1 MRQLL
6 TCELVCQLSA
16 AVTSLEHMTSQ
27 TTIDT
32 TGPGDKA
39 PAAPSDLSPASGL
52 RGHPWFTLIT
62 VAVGVMMV
70 ALDGTIVAIA
80 NPAIQKDLKASFADV
95 QWITNGYFLALAV
108 SLITAGKLGDRFG
121 HRQTFLI
128 GVVGF
133 AAASGAIGLSSSIA
147 AVVTFRVFQG
157 LFGALL
163 MPAALGLLRATF
175 PAEKLNMAIGI
186 WGMVIGASTAGGPI
200 LGGVLV
206 EHVNWQSVFFINV
219 PVGAI
224 ALVLGLLILLD
235 HRAALGRGPLNEH
248 SASRSFDILG
258 IVLLSGA
265 MFCLVW
271 ALIKAPT
278 WGWGDGRTWTFI
290 AVSVVGF
297 ALFSFWE
304 TKVKEPLIPLGLF
317 RSVPLS
323 AGVVLM
329 VLMAIAFMG
338 GLFFVTFYLQNV
350 HGMKPIDAGLHLL
363 PLTGMMI
370 VGSPLAGAM
379 ITKLGPRIP
388 LAGGMAAT
396 AIAMYGMSTLQT
408 DTGSAVMSLWFALLG
423 LGLAPVMVGA
433 TEVIVGN
440 APMELSGVAGGL
452 QQAAMQIGGSLGTA
466 VLGAVMAS
474 KVDGDL
480 AANWKDA
487 GLPPLTPTQLDQ
499 ASEAVQ
505 VGVAPVA
512 KGTPEAIAAKIA
524 DVAHDT
530 FISGMSLASLVACS
544 VAVVAVFVALLT
556 KRGENA
562 EAGAGAAHI

>member
-1 MRQLL
+1 
-6 TCELVCQLSA
+6 
-16 AVTSLEHMTSQ
+16 MTSQ

-32 TGPGDKA
+32 AGSGD
-39 PAAPSDLSPASGL
+39 APSTALPERPPASGL

-80 NPAIQKDLKASFADV
+80 NPAIQKDLGATFAQV

-133 AAASGAIGLSSSIA
+133 AAASGAIGLSDSIGL
-147 AVVTFRVFQG
+147 VVTFRVFQG

-206 EHVNWQSVFFINV
+206 QHVSWQSVFFINV
-219 PVGAI
+219 PVGLL
-224 ALVLGLLILLD
+224 ALVLGVVMLLD
-235 HRAALGRGPLNEH
+235 HRAENAP
-248 SASRSFDILG
+248 RSFDLLG
-258 IVLLSGA
+258 IGLLSGA

-271 ALIKAPT
+271 ALIKAPS
-278 WGWGDGRTWTFI
+278 WGWGDGKTWTFI
-290 AVSVVGF
+290 AVSVLGF

-304 TKVKEPLIPLGLF
+304 TKVKEPLIPLTLF

-350 HGMKPIDAGLHLL
+350 HGMDPVDAGLHLL

-370 VGSPLAGAM
+370 VGSPLAGAA

-396 AIAMYGMSTLQT
+396 AIAMYGMSTLKA
-408 DTGSAVMSLWFALLG
+408 DTGSGVMSVWFALLG

-440 APMELSGVAGGL
+440 AAMELSGVAGGL

-480 AANWKDA
+480 PGNWAAA
-487 GLPPLTPTQLDQ
+487 GLPKLTDAQLAQ

-512 KGTPEAIAAKIA
+512 PGTPAEIAAKISG
-524 DVAHDT
+524 VAHDT
-530 FISGMSLASLVACS
+530 FISGMSLASLVAAG
-544 VAVVAVFVALLT
+544 VAAVAILVALLT

-562 EAGAGAAHI
+562 DAGSGVGHI

>member
-1 MRQLL
+1 
-6 TCELVCQLSA
+6 
-16 AVTSLEHMTSQ
+16 MTSQ

-32 TGPGDKA
+32 AGSGDKA
-39 PAAPSDLSPASGL
+39 LASPSDRPPASGL

-80 NPAIQKDLKASFADV
+80 NPAIQKDLGATFAQV

-133 AAASGAIGLSSSIA
+133 AAASGAIGLSDSIGL
-147 AVVTFRVFQG
+147 VVTFRVFQG

-206 EHVNWQSVFFINV
+206 QHVSWQSVFFINV

-224 ALVLGLLILLD
+224 ALVLGLVMLLD
-235 HRAALGRGPLNEH
+235 HRADNAP
-248 SASRSFDILG
+248 RSFDLLG
-258 IVLLSGA
+258 IALLSGA

-271 ALIKAPT
+271 ALIKAPS
-278 WGWGDGRTWTFI
+278 WGWGDGKTWTFI
-290 AVSVVGF
+290 AVSALGF
-297 ALFSFWE
+297 GLFSFWE
-304 TKVKEPLIPLGLF
+304 TRVREPLVPLGLF

-350 HGMKPIDAGLHLL
+350 HGMDPVDAGLHLL

-370 VGSPLAGAM
+370 VGSPLAGAA
-379 ITKLGPRIP
+379 ITRLGPRIP

-396 AIAMYGMSTLQT
+396 AIAMYGMSTLKA
-408 DTGSAVMSLWFALLG
+408 DTGSALMSLWFALLG

-474 KVDGDL
+474 KVDSDL
-480 AANWKDA
+480 PGNWADA
-487 GLPPLTPTQLDQ
+487 GLPKLTSAQLAQ

-512 KGTPEAIAAKIA
+512 KGTPEAIAAKITG
-524 DVAHDT
+524 VAHDT
-530 FISGMSLASLVACS
+530 FISGMSLASLVAAG
-544 VAVVAVFVALLT
+544 VAAVAILVALLT

-562 EAGAGAAHI
+562 DSGAGVGHI

>member
-1 MRQLL
+1 
-6 TCELVCQLSA
+6 
-16 AVTSLEHMTSQ
+16 MTSQ

-32 TGPGDKA
+32 TGSGDR
-39 PAAPSDLSPASGL
+39 AAAVPSDQPPAQGL

-80 NPAIQKDLKASFADV
+80 NPAIQKDLGATFAQV

-133 AAASGAIGLSSSIA
+133 AAASGAIGLSDSIA
-147 AVVTFRVFQG
+147 LVVTFRVFQG

-219 PVGAI
+219 PVGVL
-224 ALVLGLLILLD
+224 ALVLGTLILLD
-235 HRAALGRGPLNEH
+235 HRARNAP
-248 SASRSFDILG
+248 RSFDLLG
-258 IVLLSGA
+258 IAFLSAA

-278 WGWGDGRTWTFI
+278 WGWGDAKTWAFVV
-290 AVSVVGF
+290 VSVVLFGAF
-297 ALFSFWE
+297 AFWE
-304 TKVKEPLIPLGLF
+304 TRVKEPLIPLALF

-350 HGMKPIDAGLHLL
+350 HGMTPIDAGLHLL

-379 ITKLGPRIP
+379 ITKLGPRVP

-396 AIAMYGMSTLQT
+396 AIAMYGMSTLET

-474 KVDGDL
+474 KVDSDL
-480 AANWKDA
+480 PSNWTAA
-487 GLPPLTPTQLDQ
+487 GLPELTPAQLDQ

-505 VGVAPVA
+505 VGVPPV
-512 KGTPEAIAAKIA
+512 TPQTPPEIAAKIT

-530 FISGMSLASLVACS
+530 FISGMSLASLVAAG

-556 KRGENA
+556 KRGQNA
-562 EAGAGAAHI
+562 EAGAGVGHI

>member
-1 MRQLL
+1 
-6 TCELVCQLSA
+6 
-16 AVTSLEHMTSQ
+16 MTSQ
-27 TTIDT
+27 TTIDK
-32 TGPGDKA
+32 TGPGDGT
-39 PAAPSDLSPASGL
+39 PAAPSDGTPGKGL

-80 NPAIQKDLKASFADV
+80 NPAIGDDLDATWSDL
-95 QWITNGYFLALAV
+95 QWITNAYFLALAV

-128 GVVGF
+128 GVAGF
-133 AAASGAIGLSSSIA
+133 AASSAAIGLSEGITM
-147 AVVTFRVFQG
+147 VIVFRVFQG

-219 PVGAI
+219 PVGILAV
-224 ALVLGLLILLD
+224 ALGAWILLD
-235 HRAALGRGPLNEH
+235 HRAENAP
-248 SASRSFDILG
+248 RSFDVLG
-258 IVLLSGA
+258 IALLSA
-265 MFCLVW
+265 AVFCLVW
-271 ALIKAPT
+271 AIIKAPE
-278 WGWGDGRTWTFI
+278 WGWGDLGTWTFI
-290 AVSVVGF
+290 IGSLVGF
-297 ALFSFWE
+297 GLFAFWE
-304 TKVKEPLIPLGLF
+304 TKVEEPLVPLTLF

-338 GLFFVTFYLQNV
+338 GLFFVTFYLQGV
-350 HGMKPIDAGLHLL
+350 RGLGPVDAGLHLL

-370 VGSPLAGAM
+370 VGSPLAGVM
-379 ITKLGPRIP
+379 ITKVGPRIP
-388 LAGGMAAT
+388 LAFGMTLT
-396 AIAMYGMSTLQT
+396 ALAMYGMSTLDT
-408 DTGSAVMSLWFALLG
+408 DTGSVVMSLWFALLG

-440 APMELSGVAGGL
+440 APLELSGVAGGL
-452 QQAAMQIGGSLGTA
+452 QQAAMQVGGSLGTA

-480 AANWKDA
+480 PGNWAEA
-487 GLPPLTPTQLDQ
+487 GLPQLPPEQ
-499 ASEAVQ
+499 MEKAAEAVQ
-505 VGVAPVA
+505 KGVAPVA
-512 KGTPEAIAAKIA
+512 PGTPEQIAAKIT

-530 FISGMSLASLVACS
+530 FISGMSLASLVAAGVAA
-544 VAVVAVFVALLT
+544 VAVLVAFLT
-556 KRGENA
+556 KRGANA
-562 EAGAGAAHI
+562 DAGAGVGHI

>member
-1 MRQLL
+1 
-6 TCELVCQLSA
+6 
-16 AVTSLEHMTSQ
+16 MTSQ

-32 TGPGDKA
+32 TGSGGKT
-39 PAAPSDLSPASGL
+39 PASPSGATPGKGL
-52 RGHPWFTLIT
+52 RGHPWLTLIT

-80 NPAIQKDLKASFADV
+80 NPAIQKDLGATFAEV

-128 GVVGF
+128 GVIGF
-133 AAASGAIGLSSSIA
+133 AAASGAIGLSDSIA
-147 AVVTFRVFQG
+147 FVVVFRVLQG

-219 PVGAI
+219 PVGVLAV
-224 ALVLGLLILLD
+224 VLGVLILLD
-235 HRAALGRGPLNEH
+235 HRAENAP
-248 SASRSFDILG
+248 RSFDLPG
-258 IVLLSGA
+258 IALLSTA
-265 MFCLVW
+265 VFCLVW
-271 ALIKAPT
+271 ALIKAPPSE
-278 WGWGDGRTWTFI
+278 WGWGDPKTLGFLG
-290 AVSVVGF
+290 ASVLCF
-297 ALFSFWE
+297 ALFAFWE
-304 TKVKEPLIPLGLF
+304 TKVKEPLIPLALF
-317 RSVPLS
+317 RSVALS

-350 HGMKPIDAGLHLL
+350 HGMSPIDAGLHLL

-379 ITKLGPRIP
+379 ITKLGPRVP
-388 LAGGMAAT
+388 LAGGMAFT
-396 AIAMYGMSTLQT
+396 AIAMYGMSTLET
-408 DTGSAVMSLWFALLG
+408 DTGSGIMSLWFALLG

-474 KVDGDL
+474 KVNSDL
-480 AANWKDA
+480 AGNWAKA
-487 GLPPLTPTQLDQ
+487 GLPPLTPEQEHQ

-505 VGVAPVA
+505 VGVPPVA
-512 KGTPEAIAAKIA
+512 PGTPDAIAAKITG
-524 DVAHDT
+524 VAHDT
-530 FISGMSLASLVACS
+530 FIAGMSAASLVAAG
-544 VAVVAVFVALLT
+544 VAVVAVLVAFLT
-556 KRGENA
+556 KRGDNA

>member
-1 MRQLL
+1 
-6 TCELVCQLSA
+6 
-16 AVTSLEHMTSQ
+16 MTSQ
-27 TTIDT
+27 TTIDK
-32 TGPGDKA
+32 TGPGDGT
-39 PAAPSDLSPASGL
+39 PDAPSGGAPGKGL

-80 NPAIQKDLKASFADV
+80 NPAIGKDLGATWTDL
-95 QWITNGYFLALAV
+95 QWITNAYFLALAV

-128 GVVGF
+128 GVAGF
-133 AAASGAIGLSSSIA
+133 AASSAAIGLSDGITM
-147 AVVTFRVFQG
+147 VIVFRVFQG

-219 PVGAI
+219 PVGVLAV
-224 ALVLGLLILLD
+224 ALGAWILLD
-235 HRAALGRGPLNEH
+235 HRAENAP
-248 SASRSFDILG
+248 RSFDLLG
-258 IVLLSGA
+258 IALLSGA

-271 ALIKAPT
+271 ALIKAPE
-278 WGWGDGRTWTFI
+278 WGWGDVQTWSFI
-290 AVSVVGF
+290 VGSFVGF
-297 ALFSFWE
+297 GAFAFWE
-304 TKVKEPLIPLGLF
+304 TKVKEPLIPLALF

-350 HGMKPIDAGLHLL
+350 HGMSPIDAGLHLL

-370 VGSPLAGAM
+370 VGSPLAGVM
-379 ITKLGPRIP
+379 ITKVGPRIP
-388 LAGGMAAT
+388 LAGGMALT
-396 AIAMYGMSTLQT
+396 ALAMYGMSTLET
-408 DTGSAVMSLWFALLG
+408 DTGSGVMSLWFALLG

-440 APMELSGVAGGL
+440 APLELSGVAGGL

-474 KVDGDL
+474 KVDNDL
-480 AANWKDA
+480 ADNWADA
-487 GLPPLTPTQLDQ
+487 GLPQLTPAQMEQ
-499 ASEAVQ
+499 SAEFVQ
-505 VGVAPVA
+505 QGIAPVE
-512 KGTPEAIAAKIA
+512 KGTPPEIAAKIA

-530 FISGMSLASLVACS
+530 FISGMSLASLVAAGVAA
-544 VAVVAVFVALLT
+544 VAVLVAFLT

-562 EAGAGAAHI
+562 EAGAGVGHI

>member
-1 MRQLL
+1 
-6 TCELVCQLSA
+6 
-16 AVTSLEHMTSQ
+16 MTSQ
-27 TTIDT
+27 TTVDKA
-32 TGPGDKA
+32 DKA
-39 PAAPSDLSPASGL
+39 PEPASVPTPAKGL
-52 RGHPWFTLIT
+52 RGHPWLTLFA
-62 VAVGVMMV
+62 VAIGVMMV

-80 NPAIQKDLKASFADV
+80 NPAIQKDLGATFADV

-108 SLITAGKLGDRFG
+108 ALITAGKLGDRFG

-133 AAASGAIGLSSSIA
+133 AAASGAIGLSDSIA
-147 AVVTFRVFQG
+147 LVVTFRVLQG

-200 LGGVLV
+200 LGGLLV
-206 EHVNWQSVFFINV
+206 QHVSWQSVFFINV
-219 PVGAI
+219 PVGII
-224 ALVLGLLILLD
+224 AVVLGVLILKD
-235 HRAALGRGPLNEH
+235 HRAENAP
-248 SASRSFDILG
+248 RSFDVVG
-258 IVLLSGA
+258 IVLLSAA

-271 ALIKAPT
+271 ALIKAPE
-278 WGWGDGRTWTFI
+278 WGWGDGMTWTFI
-290 AVSVVGF
+290 VVSVASFVLF
-297 ALFSFWE
+297 ALWE
-304 TKVKEPLIPLGLF
+304 SKVKEPLIPLALF

-350 HGMKPIDAGLHLL
+350 HGMSPVDSGLHLL

-379 ITKLGPRIP
+379 ITKVGPRIP
-388 LAGGMAAT
+388 LAGGMLCT
-396 AIAMYGMSTLQT
+396 AVAMYGMSTLEAG
-408 DTGSAVMSLWFALLG
+408 TGSGLMSLWFALLG

-474 KVDGDL
+474 KVDSDL
-480 AANWKDA
+480 PDNWAEAK
-487 GLPPLTPTQLDQ
+487 LPPMSEAQLDK
-499 ASEAVQ
+499 AAEAVQ
-505 VGVAPVA
+505 VGVAPVPPKA
-512 KGTPEAIAAKIA
+512 PPSLA
-524 DVAHDT
+524 DQITSVAHDT
-530 FISGMSLASLVACS
+530 FMSGMSMACLVATG
-544 VAVVAVFVALLT
+544 VAVVAVFVAFLT
-556 KRGENA
+556 KRGVNA
-562 EAGAGAAHI
+562 EAGAGVGHI

>member
-1 MRQLL
+1 
-6 TCELVCQLSA
+6 
-16 AVTSLEHMTSQ
+16 MTSQ
-27 TTIDT
+27 TTIDKA
-32 TGPGDKA
+32 GPGDGASADASA
-39 PAAPSDLSPASGL
+39 PTPAGL

-80 NPAIQKDLKASFADV
+80 NPAIAKDLHASFSDV
-95 QWITNGYFLALAV
+95 QWITNAYFLALAV

-128 GVVGF
+128 GVTGF
-133 AAASGAIGLSSSIA
+133 ALASGAIGLSDSIP

-206 EHVNWQSVFFINV
+206 QHVNWQSVFFINV
-219 PVGAI
+219 PVGLL
-224 ALVLGLLILLD
+224 ALLLGTLILLD
-235 HRAALGRGPLNEH
+235 HRAENAP
-248 SASRSFDILG
+248 RSFDLPG
-258 IVLLSGA
+258 IALLSGA

-271 ALIKAPT
+271 ALIKAPA
-278 WGWGDGRTWTFI
+278 WGWGDGRTWGFI
-290 AVSVVGF
+290 GASALLFVAF
-297 ALFSFWE
+297 AWWE
-304 TKVKEPLIPLGLF
+304 TKVAEPLIPLTLF

-350 HGMKPIDAGLHLL
+350 HGLSPVDAGLHLL

-370 VGSPLAGAM
+370 VGSPLAGFA

-388 LAGGMAAT
+388 LAGGMTLT
-396 AIAMYGMSTLQT
+396 AVAMYGMSTLKA
-408 DTGSAVMSLWFALLG
+408 DTGSATMSIWFALLG

-474 KVDGDL
+474 KVDNDL
-480 AANWKDA
+480 PGNWAAA
-487 GLPPLTPTQLDQ
+487 GLPKLTPAQLGQ
-499 ASEAVQ
+499 ASQAVQ
-505 VGVAPVA
+505 VGVPPVT
-512 KGTPEAIAAKIA
+512 KEMPPTLIAKIT

-530 FISGMSLASLVACS
+530 FISGMSLASLVAAG
-544 VAVVAVFVALLT
+544 VAAAAILVALLT
-556 KRGENA
+556 RRGENA
-562 EAGAGAAHI
+562 EAGAGVGHI

>member
-1 MRQLL
+1 
-6 TCELVCQLSA
+6 
-16 AVTSLEHMTSQ
+16 MTSQ
-27 TTIDT
+27 TIGT
-32 TGPGDKA
+32 TGPEDKA
-39 PAAPSDLSPASGL
+39 PAVPSEESPRPSGL

-128 GVVGF
+128 GVTGF
-133 AAASGAIGLSSSIA
+133 AAASGAIGLSHSIA

-224 ALVLGLLILLD
+224 ALLLGLLILLD
-235 HRAALGRGPLNEH
+235 HRAQNAP
-248 SASRSFDILG
+248 RSFDLLG
-258 IVLLSGA
+258 IALLSAA

-271 ALIKAPT
+271 ALIKAPA
-278 WGWGDGRTWTFI
+278 WGWGDGKTWAFI
-290 AVSVVGF
+290 AASVLGF
-297 ALFSFWE
+297 ALFSVWE

-350 HGMKPIDAGLHLL
+350 HGMSPIDAGLHLL

-370 VGSPLAGAM
+370 VASPLAGVA
-379 ITKLGPRIP
+379 ITKLGPRVP
-388 LAGGMAAT
+388 LAGGMIAT
-396 AIAMYGMSTLQT
+396 AVAMYGMSTLKV
-408 DTGSAVMSLWFALLG
+408 DTGSAVMSIWFGLLG

-474 KVDGDL
+474 KVDNDL
-480 AANWKDA
+480 AGNWKAA
-487 GLPPLTPTQLDQ
+487 GLPPLTPGQLDQ

-512 KGTPEAIAAKIA
+512 KGTPEPIVAKIA
-524 DVAHDT
+524 GVAHDT
-530 FISGMSLASLVACS
+530 FISGMSLASLVACGVAA
-544 VAVVAVFVALLT
+544 VAVLVALLT

-562 EAGAGAAHI
+562 EAGAGVGHI

>member
-1 MRQLL
+1 
-6 TCELVCQLSA
+6 
-16 AVTSLEHMTSQ
+16 MTSQ
-27 TTIDT
+27 TTISA

-39 PAAPSDLSPASGL
+39 AAAPSDPTPSAGL

-80 NPAIQKDLKASFADV
+80 NPAIQKDLGASFADV

-128 GVVGF
+128 GVTGF
-133 AAASGAIGLSSSIA
+133 AAASGAIGLSHSIA
-147 AVVTFRVFQG
+147 FVVTFRVLQG

-175 PAEKLNMAIGI
+175 PAEKLNMAIGL

-219 PVGAI
+219 PVGAV
-224 ALVLGLLILLD
+224 ALILGLLILRD
-235 HRAALGRGPLNEH
+235 HRAALGRSPENGY
-248 SASRSFDILG
+248 SAPRSFDVLG

-278 WGWGDGRTWTFI
+278 WGWGSGTTWAFL
-290 AVSVVGF
+290 AVSVLGF
-297 ALFSFWE
+297 ALFAFWE
-304 TKVKEPLIPLGLF
+304 QRVKEPLIPLGLF

-350 HGMKPIDAGLHLL
+350 HGMSPIDAGLHLL

-370 VGSPLAGAM
+370 VGSPLAGAA

-396 AIAMYGMSTLQT
+396 AIAMYGMSTLT
-408 DTGSAVMSLWFALLG
+408 SDTGSAVMSIWFALLG

-474 KVDGDL
+474 RVDSDL
-480 AANWKDA
+480 PGNWTGA
-487 GLPPLTPTQLDQ
+487 GLPKLTQPQLDA

-512 KGTPEAIAAKIA
+512 KGTPEAIAAKITT
-524 DVAHDT
+524 VAHDT
-530 FISGMSLASLVACS
+530 FISGMSLACLVAAG

>member
-1 MRQLL
+1 
-6 TCELVCQLSA
+6 
-16 AVTSLEHMTSQ
+16 MTSQ
-27 TTIDT
+27 TTIDAA
-32 TGPGDKA
+32 GPGGGPGPGPA
-39 PAAPSDLSPASGL
+39 PGAGL

-80 NPAIQKDLKASFADV
+80 NPAIGKDLHASWAQL
-95 QWITNGYFLALAV
+95 QWITNAYFLALAV

-128 GVVGF
+128 GVTGF
-133 AAASGAIGLSSSIA
+133 AAASGAIGLSDSIA

-175 PAEKLNMAIGI
+175 PAGKLNMAIGI

-219 PVGAI
+219 PVGAL
-224 ALVLGLLILLD
+224 ALVLGLLILRD
-235 HRAALGRGPLNEH
+235 HRAENAP
-248 SASRSFDILG
+248 RSFDLLG

-271 ALIKAPT
+271 ALIKAPA
-278 WGWGDGRTWTFI
+278 WGWGDGRTWLFI
-290 AVSVVGF
+290 LVSVAGF
-297 ALFSFWE
+297 ALFSLWE
-304 TKVKEPLIPLGLF
+304 TKVKEPLIPLALF

-350 HGMKPIDAGLHLL
+350 HGMSPIDAGLHLL

-370 VGSPLAGAM
+370 VGSPLAGVM
-379 ITKLGPRIP
+379 ITKLGPRVP
-388 LAGGMAAT
+388 LAGGMALT
-396 AIAMYGMSTLQT
+396 AVAMYGMSTL
-408 DTGSAVMSLWFALLG
+408 DEGTGSALMSLWFALLG

-474 KVDGDL
+474 KVDSTL
-480 AANWKDA
+480 ADNWARA
-487 GLPPLTPTQLDQ
+487 GLPKLPPEQLHQ
-499 ASEAVQ
+499 AAEAVQ
-505 VGVAPVA
+505 QGVAPVTA
-512 KGTPEAIAAKIA
+512 QTPAQLVPGITE
-524 DVAHDT
+524 VAHHT
-530 FISGMSLASLVACS
+530 FVSGMSLASLVAAGVAA
-544 VAVVAVFVALLT
+544 VAVLVALLT

-562 EAGAGAAHI
+562 EAGAGVGHI

>member
-1 MRQLL
+1 
-6 TCELVCQLSA
+6 
-16 AVTSLEHMTSQ
+16 MTSR
-27 TTIDT
+27 TIVE
-32 TGPGDKA
+32 KA
-39 PAAPSDLSPASGL
+39 PREPEDTLAPAPAKGL
-52 RGHPWFTLIT
+52 RGHPWLTLFT

-80 NPAIQKDLKASFADV
+80 NPAIQKDLGASFADV

-108 SLITAGKLGDRFG
+108 TLITAGKLGDRFG

-128 GVVGF
+128 GVLGF
-133 AAASGAIGLSSSIA
+133 AAASGAIGFSSSIA
-147 AVVTFRVFQG
+147 LVVTFRVFQG

-206 EHVNWQSVFFINV
+206 EHVSWQSVFFINV
-219 PVGAI
+219 PVGVL
-224 ALVLGLLILLD
+224 ALLFGLVILRD
-235 HRAALGRGPLNEH
+235 HRAENAPK
-248 SASRSFDILG
+248 SFDIGG
-258 IVLLSGA
+258 IVLLSQA
-265 MFCLVW
+265 MFCLIW
-271 ALIKAPT
+271 ALIKGSE
-278 WGWGDGRTWTFI
+278 WGWGDWRTIGFLGA
-290 AVSVVGF
+290 AVVLFVVF
-297 ALFSFWE
+297 ALSQ
-304 TKVKEPLIPLGLF
+304 KNVREPLIPLAMF

-323 AGVVLM
+323 AGTVLM
-329 VLMAIAFMG
+329 VLMAFAFMG

-350 HGMKPIDAGLHLL
+350 HGLSPVDSGLHLL

-370 VGSPLAGAM
+370 VASPLAGIM
-379 ITKLGPRIP
+379 ITKFGPRVP
-388 LAGGMAAT
+388 LVGGMVCTAT
-396 AIAMYGMSTLQT
+396 AMFGMISLSADTSTLT
-408 DTGSAVMSLWFALLG
+408 MSLWFALLG
-423 LGLAPVMVGA
+423 FGLAPVMVGA

-487 GLPPLTPTQLDQ
+487 GLPALTPAQLDQ

-512 KGTPEAIAAKIA
+512 KGTPEAIVAKIT

-530 FISGMSLASLVACS
+530 FI
-544 VAVVAVFVALLT
+544 
-556 KRGENA
+556 
-562 EAGAGAAHI
+562 

>member
-1 MRQLL
+1 
-6 TCELVCQLSA
+6 
-16 AVTSLEHMTSQ
+16 MTSQ
-27 TTIDT
+27 TAIDA
-32 TGPGDKA
+32 TGPGGKA
-39 PAAPSDLSPASGL
+39 PAASSEQTPAAGL
-52 RGHPWFTLIT
+52 RGHPWLTLLT

-80 NPAIQKDLKASFADV
+80 NPAIRDDLHATFADV
-95 QWITNGYFLALAV
+95 QWITNAYFLALAV
-108 SLITAGKLGDRFG
+108 TLITAGKLGDRFG

-128 GVVGF
+128 GVTGF
-133 AAASGAIGLSSSIA
+133 ALASGAIGLSHSIA
-147 AVVTFRVFQG
+147 AVVVFRVFQG

-206 EHVNWQSVFFINV
+206 EHVNWQSVFFVNV
-219 PVGAI
+219 PVGLL

-235 HRAALGRGPLNEH
+235 HRAENAP
-248 SASRSFDILG
+248 RSFDLPG

-271 ALIKAPT
+271 ALIKAPA
-278 WGWGDGRTWTFI
+278 WGWGDGKTWLFI
-290 AVSVVGF
+290 VVSVV
-297 ALFSFWE
+297 LFGLFGFWE
-304 TKVKEPLIPLGLF
+304 TRVAEPLIPLGLF

-350 HGMKPIDAGLHLL
+350 HGMSPIDAGLHLL

-370 VGSPLAGAM
+370 VGSPLAGAA
-379 ITKLGPRIP
+379 ITRLGPRIP

-396 AIAMYGMSTLQT
+396 AIAMYGMSTL
-408 DTGSAVMSLWFALLG
+408 DAGSGSGVMSLWFALLG

-480 AANWKDA
+480 PGNWAGA
-487 GLPPLTPTQLDQ
+487 GLPKLTPAQLDQ

-512 KGTPEAIAAKIA
+512 KGTPEPIVAKITQ
-524 DVAHDT
+524 VAHDT
-530 FISGMSLASLVACS
+530 FVSGMSLASLVAAGVAA
-544 VAVVAVFVALLT
+544 VAVLVALFT
-556 KRGENA
+556 KRGANA
-562 EAGAGAAHI
+562 EAGAGVGHI

>member
-1 MRQLL
+1 
-6 TCELVCQLSA
+6 
-16 AVTSLEHMTSQ
+16 MTSQ

-32 TGPGDKA
+32 AGSGDA
-39 PAAPSDLSPASGL
+39 SSTALPERPPASGL

-80 NPAIQKDLKASFADV
+80 NPAIQKDLGATFAQV

-133 AAASGAIGLSSSIA
+133 AAASGAIGLSDSIGL
-147 AVVTFRVFQG
+147 VVTFRVFQG

-206 EHVNWQSVFFINV
+206 QHVSWQSVFFINV
-219 PVGAI
+219 PVGLL
-224 ALVLGLLILLD
+224 ALVLGVVMLLD
-235 HRAALGRGPLNEH
+235 HRAENAP
-248 SASRSFDILG
+248 RSFDLLG
-258 IVLLSGA
+258 IGLLSGA

-271 ALIKAPT
+271 ALIKAPS

-290 AVSVVGF
+290 AVSVLGF

-304 TKVKEPLIPLGLF
+304 TKVKEPLIPLTLF

-350 HGMKPIDAGLHLL
+350 HGMDPVDAGLHLL

-370 VGSPLAGAM
+370 VGSPLAGAA

-396 AIAMYGMSTLQT
+396 AIAMYGMSTLKA
-408 DTGSAVMSLWFALLG
+408 DTGSGVMSVWFGLLG

-440 APMELSGVAGGL
+440 AAMELSGVAGGL

-480 AANWKDA
+480 PGNWAAA
-487 GLPPLTPTQLDQ
+487 GLPKLTDAQLAQ

-512 KGTPEAIAAKIA
+512 PGTPAEIAAKISG
-524 DVAHDT
+524 VAHDT
-530 FISGMSLASLVACS
+530 FISGMSLASLVAAG
-544 VAVVAVFVALLT
+544 VAAVAILVALLT

-562 EAGAGAAHI
+562 DAGSGVGHI

>member
-1 MRQLL
+1 
-6 TCELVCQLSA
+6 
-16 AVTSLEHMTSQ
+16 MTSQ

-32 TGPGDKA
+32 TGPGDG
-39 PAAPSDLSPASGL
+39 APSGPSDPKPATGL

-80 NPAIQKDLKASFADV
+80 NPAIGKDLGASWSEL
-95 QWITNGYFLALAV
+95 QWITNAYFLALAV

-128 GVVGF
+128 GVAGF
-133 AAASGAIGLSSSIA
+133 AASSGAIGLSNSIGM
-147 AVVTFRVFQG
+147 VIVFRVFQG

-219 PVGAI
+219 PVGVV
-224 ALVLGLLILLD
+224 ALILGVLILLD
-235 HRAALGRGPLNEH
+235 HRAENAP
-248 SASRSFDILG
+248 RSFDVVG
-258 IVLLSGA
+258 IVLLSA
-265 MFCLVW
+265 SMFCLVW
-271 ALIKAPT
+271 ALIKAPE
-278 WGWGDGRTWTFI
+278 WGWGDGKTWTFI
-290 AVSVVGF
+290 VVSLVGF

-304 TKVKEPLIPLGLF
+304 TRVKEPLIPLAMF

-350 HGMKPIDAGLHLL
+350 HGMSPVDAGLHLL
-363 PLTGMMI
+363 PLTAMMI
-370 VGSPLAGAM
+370 VGSPAAGAM
-379 ITKLGPRIP
+379 ITKFGPRVP
-388 LAGGMAAT
+388 LAGGMALT
-396 AIAMYGMSTLQT
+396 ALAMYGMSTLDT
-408 DTGSAVMSLWFALLG
+408 DTGSLPMSIWFALLG

-440 APMELSGVAGGL
+440 APLELSGVAGGL

-474 KVDGDL
+474 KVDNDL
-480 AANWKDA
+480 AGNWADA
-487 GLPPLTPTQLDQ
+487 GLPPVAPAQLDQ
-499 ASEAVQ
+499 AAQAVQ
-505 VGVAPVA
+505 QGIAPVPE
-512 KGTPEAIAAKIA
+512 GTPAPIAAKIA

-530 FISGMSLASLVACS
+530 FISGMSLASLVAS
-544 VAVVAVFVALLT
+544 GVAVVAVLVAFLT

-562 EAGAGAAHI
+562 DAGAGVGHI

>member
-1 MRQLL
+1 
-6 TCELVCQLSA
+6 
-16 AVTSLEHMTSQ
+16 MTSQ
-27 TTIDT
+27 TTIDA

-39 PAAPSDLSPASGL
+39 PTPPSDRSPASGL

-80 NPAIQKDLKASFADV
+80 NPAIQSDLKASFADV

-108 SLITAGKLGDRFG
+108 CLITAGKLGDRFG

-133 AAASGAIGLSSSIA
+133 AAASGAIGMSDSIA
-147 AVVTFRVFQG
+147 LVITFRVLQG

-219 PVGAI
+219 PVGILAV
-224 ALVLGLLILLD
+224 ALGVVMLVD
-235 HRAALGRGPLNEH
+235 HRAENAP
-248 SASRSFDILG
+248 RSFDILG
-258 IVLLSGA
+258 IALLSAA

-271 ALIKAPT
+271 ALIKAPE
-278 WGWGDGRTWTFI
+278 WGWGSGTTWTFLL
-290 AVSVVGF
+290 AAVVGF
-297 ALFSFWE
+297 ALFAFWE
-304 TKVKEPLIPLGLF
+304 TKVKEPLIPLALF

-350 HGMKPIDAGLHLL
+350 HGMGPIDAGLHLL

-379 ITKLGPRIP
+379 ITKLGPRVP
-388 LAGGMAAT
+388 LAGGMAAV
-396 AIAMYGMSTLQT
+396 AIAMFGMSTLET

-474 KVDGDL
+474 KVDSDL
-480 AANWKDA
+480 AGNWKDA
-487 GLPPLTPTQLDQ
+487 GLPELTPTQLDQ
-499 ASEAVQ
+499 AAEAVQ
-505 VGVAPVA
+505 VGVPPVA
-512 KGTPEAIAAKIA
+512 KGTPEAIATKIA

-530 FISGMSLASLVACS
+530 FISGMSLASLVAAG
-544 VAVVAVFVALLT
+544 VAVVAVLVALLT
-556 KRGENA
+556 KRGQNA
-562 EAGAGAAHI
+562 EAGAGVGHI

>member
-1 MRQLL
+1 
-6 TCELVCQLSA
+6 
-16 AVTSLEHMTSQ
+16 MTSQ

-32 TGPGDKA
+32 TGSGDKA
-39 PAAPSDLSPASGL
+39 DKADKIPASPSSPSGPAPATGL

-80 NPAIQKDLKASFADV
+80 NPAIQKDLGATFAQV

-133 AAASGAIGLSSSIA
+133 AAASGAIGLSDSIA
-147 AVVTFRVFQG
+147 LVVTFRVFQG

-219 PVGAI
+219 PVGVL
-224 ALVLGLLILLD
+224 ALVLGTLILKD
-235 HRAALGRGPLNEH
+235 HRAENAP
-248 SASRSFDILG
+248 RSFDILG
-258 IVLLSGA
+258 IALLSGA

-271 ALIKAPT
+271 ALIKAPA
-278 WGWGDGRTWTFI
+278 WGWGDGKTWAFI
-290 AVSVVGF
+290 AGSVLLF
-297 ALFSFWE
+297 ALFAFWE
-304 TKVKEPLIPLGLF
+304 TKVREPLIPLALF
-317 RSVPLS
+317 RSIPLS

-350 HGMKPIDAGLHLL
+350 HGMKPISAGLHLL
-363 PLTGMMI
+363 PLTAMMI
-370 VGSPLAGAM
+370 VGSPLAGAL
-379 ITKLGPRIP
+379 ITKLGPRVP

-396 AIAMYGMSTLQT
+396 AIAMYGMSTLDA

-474 KVDGDL
+474 KVDNDL

-487 GLPPLTPTQLDQ
+487 GLPPLTPTRLGQ

-512 KGTPEAIAAKIA
+512 KGTPEAVAAKIT

-530 FISGMSLASLVACS
+530 FISGMSLASLVAAGVAA
-544 VAVVAVFVALLT
+544 VAVLVAFLT